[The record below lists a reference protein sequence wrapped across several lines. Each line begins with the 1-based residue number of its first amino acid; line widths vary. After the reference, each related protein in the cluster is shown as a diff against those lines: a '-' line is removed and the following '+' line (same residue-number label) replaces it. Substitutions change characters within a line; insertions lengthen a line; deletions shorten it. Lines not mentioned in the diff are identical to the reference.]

1 MPKRLPMFKMKDKN
15 ESYHKKKGLLFDMPY
30 KIALVGRSMLSGKTN
45 SVSNLLMRDEFY
57 KNDIDG
63 ENIYIF
69 SPSAKTDYK
78 LKTLIEERDIPQQN
92 VYDSYNEDVIDGLYE
107 VLKDEFNEKV
117 NAKERPDHKL
127 FLFDDMTASGDLK
140 KHTNGAI
147 NKIFSNGRHVLIN
160 VIVTAQ
166 KYSDLPTFA
175 RENLSGGMFFAGT
188 DRQLELIMDDH
199 NYMEDKRQFKKMYR
213 ETTKEPHSFL
223 VVNYSNHPDARYMD
237 SDFVPISN

>member
-1 MPKRLPMFKMKDKN
+1 M
-15 ESYHKKKGLLFDMPY
+15 
-30 KIALVGRSMLSGKTN
+30 
-45 SVSNLLMRDEFY
+45 
-57 KNDIDG
+57 
-63 ENIYIF
+63 
-69 SPSAKTDYK
+69 
-78 LKTLIEERDIPQQN
+78 
-92 VYDSYNEDVIDGLYE
+92 YE

-199 NYMEDKRQFKKMYR
+199 NYMEDKRQFKKMYS